1 MTDTNLDGVSLDDV
15 SDLLEEDE
23 QLEGELD
30 AAEEEGLAEENQ
42 QPEDEAEEDDG
53 ELIEIEGKSYK
64 VPKELKDMVLM
75 HKDYTQKTQ
84 AVAEQRRVVEE
95 RAQALEHRERAL
107 GDSFEKAVEFRE
119 VQNKLAQFESLD
131 WNALVDAD
139 PAQAQKLTIAYQQLQ
154 REAQAKYAELQQS
167 QTQVQQLTEHQRQQ
181 MLAEAQQELKARLPD
196 FGPQLAEQIRVAAQ
210 EYGLKGEEL
219 DGLTD
224 ARHVHI
230 LHDAMKW
237 RALQAQK
244 PTAMQR
250 VATAA
255 PAIKPQAAQPKRT
268 NQAAYERLKQNGR
281 PEDLAKFL

>member
-1 MTDTNLDGVSLDDV
+1 MTDTNQDGVSLDDV

-23 QLEGELD
+23 QLEGEGD
-30 AAEEEGLAEENQ
+30 VTEEEGLPEEEQ
-42 QPEDEAEEDDG
+42 QPEAEEEDNDS
-53 ELIEIEGKSYK
+53 ELVEIEGKSYK

-84 AVAEQRRVVEE
+84 AVAEQRRAVEE
-95 RAQALEHRERAL
+95 RAQALEQRERAL

-119 VQNKLAQFESLD
+119 VQNKIAQFEALD
-131 WNALVDAD
+131 WNAIVDAN
-139 PAQAQKLTIAYQQLQ
+139 PVQAQKLTIAYQQLQ
-154 REAQAKYAELQQS
+154 REAQAKYAELQQ
-167 QTQVQQLTEHQRQQ
+167 TRGQVQHLTEHQHQQ
-181 MLAEAQQELKARLPD
+181 MLAEAQQELRARLPD

-244 PTAMQR
+244 PKAMQR
-250 VATAA
+250 VAQAT
-255 PAIKPQAAQPKRT
+255 PAIKPQAAQPKRQ
-268 NQAAYERLKQNGR
+268 NQAALERLKKNGR
-281 PEDLAKFL
+281 AEDLASFL

>member
-23 QLEGELD
+23 QPDGELD
-30 AAEEEGLAEENQ
+30 APDEEGLLDEEQ
-42 QPEDEAEEDDG
+42 QPDEEEEEDDG
-53 ELIEIEGKSYK
+53 ELIEVDGKSVK
-64 VPKELKDMVLM
+64 VPKELKDFVLM

-95 RAQALEHRERAL
+95 RAQALEQRERLL
-107 GDSFEKAVEFRE
+107 GDSFEKAVEFRD
-119 VQNKLAQFESLD
+119 VQNKIAQFEALD

-139 PAQAQKLTIAYQQLQ
+139 PVQAQKLTIAYQQLQ
-154 REAQAKYAELQQS
+154 REAQAKYSELQQA
-167 QTQVQQLTEHQRQQ
+167 QAQAQHLTAQQRQQ
-181 MLAEAQQELKARLPD
+181 MLAEAEQDLRARLPE
-196 FGPQLAEQIRVAAQ
+196 FGPQVAEQIVKSAK
-210 EYGLKGEEL
+210 EYGITPEEL

-224 ARHVHI
+224 ARYVHV

-237 RALQAQK
+237 RALQEGK
-244 PTAMQR
+244 PRAMQR

-268 NQAAYERLKQNGR
+268 NQAALERLKKNGR
-281 PEDLAKFL
+281 AEDLASFL